1 MQLAYC
7 QGAICST
14 MLLASIHVPVAPRT
28 LMVVDTY
35 VQLRLLGWVG
45 FQVYLG
51 GISQAFL
58 SHFVTY
64 SFAVDDW

>member
-1 MQLAYC
+1 
-7 QGAICST
+7 
-14 MLLASIHVPVAPRT
+14 
-28 LMVVDTY
+28 MVVDTY